1 MFKGRRWLCLSV
13 VWSFVVGAVVA
24 SKGKELSIKLVI
36 RHGRELCGWWE
47 VQGRE
52 VLVERGSSIE
62 VLFGNLGRIEL
73 KGPALEISQD
83 V

>member
-1 MFKGRRWLCLSV
+1 MFEGRRWLCLSV
-13 VWSFVVGAVVA
+13 VWSFIVGAVVT
-24 SKGKELSIKLVI
+24 SKGKKLSIKLVI
-36 RHGRELCGWWE
+36 RHGWGLCVWCL

-52 VLVERGSSIE
+52 LLVERGSSIE
-62 VLFGNLGRIEL
+62 VLFGNSRRTEV